1 VSEPIKKI
9 KKTPESYSPK
19 GRPEILNMM
28 EQSKKSKQHE
38 HLTENARLRIVVY
51 GCEHPAVSSSV
62 KMCGMNLQRGST
74 VLTSVTYA

>member
-38 HLTENARLRIVVY
+38 HLTENVLQVSHTWDMVTRRPSAISDRLCV
-51 GCEHPAVSSSV
+51 
-62 KMCGMNLQRGST
+62 
-74 VLTSVTYA
+74 